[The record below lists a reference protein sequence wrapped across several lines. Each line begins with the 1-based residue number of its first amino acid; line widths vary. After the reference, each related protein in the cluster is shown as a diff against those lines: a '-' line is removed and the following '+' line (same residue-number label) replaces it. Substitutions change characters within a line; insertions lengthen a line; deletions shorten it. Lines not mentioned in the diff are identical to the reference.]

1 MYDISQLNE
10 LLVTELVDIA
20 DELNVSNSKKMNK
33 SDLVKNIMD
42 KQADNK
48 NIPPTKASTPEVK
61 KEMIARKKPE
71 NPKKSEA
78 NKPTL
83 FDKDSESKKIEQEKK
98 HHKKVAQPAADE
110 AEEELKPIT
119 DEDTTLPPMIA
130 KMLHEDETE
139 LQEPPVALIFRKF
152 QRQLRHQ

>member
-48 NIPPTKASTPEVK
+48 NISESQEEKPRRKRINKNDVSTSVKDEAVQTKVSEHAAAKPVESKLEENKHEKDSSSPKVAIPEVK
-61 KEMIARKKPE
+61 KEMIAAVEKWLLCFFNRLF
-71 NPKKSEA
+71 S
-78 NKPTL
+78 TL
-83 FDKDSESKKIEQEKK
+83 LYK
-98 HHKKVAQPAADE
+98 
-110 AEEELKPIT
+110 
-119 DEDTTLPPMIA
+119 
-130 KMLHEDETE
+130 
-139 LQEPPVALIFRKF
+139 
-152 QRQLRHQ
+152 